1 MACVIANVILLVSRP
16 CAKNFLSTTQQDIMA
31 IFTSRLSAFADF
43 RAYPE
48 QVVTL
53 QASKTQPILRGELS
67 PLGCGLFLKNRTT
80 PEWLFTLTLEARI
93 LN

>member
-1 MACVIANVILLVSRP
+1 MACVFANVILLVSKP
-16 CAKNFLSTTQQDIMA
+16 CAENFLSTMHQDIMA
-31 IFTSRLSAFADF
+31 VFTSRLNAFADF

-67 PLGCGLFLKNRTT
+67 TLGCGLFLKNRTT
-80 PEWLFTLTLEARI
+80 PEWVFTLTL
-93 LN
+93 